1 MYPLPQANTP
11 ASPQRTTTEG
21 GYVAPL
27 TLTTLSTMPRVPP
40 GGSGVVPTVSSLSTP
55 PSTEASHRPPVPSSN
70 LGTPNPGSTSWLHST
85 PPEHAAIHPATRKP
99 CDRTNNQATHP
110 GSPLSSKNPATT
122 AAKLT
127 IHVLSS
133 TSSMASAP
141 WRSAPGP
148 APNGATLHTPGKSIH
163 SLAKFQPHS
172 MLGPASISRASLR
185 RAPHPVT
192 AHVWPPTACPLFRSA
207 NSRAIEGNASLPYG
221 RTGCRSYAT
230 NLPRSDTSAPS
241 NAPQMGSNVTCIESP
256 EGDQSASHPQ
266 LRPVDLLQNF
276 ATTLKGGILDPD
288 GFSPTHAAMQLVST
302 STMMST
308 TPPRESFSTCS
319 LSRAFGSLADTRH
332 CAIGSHTPSTTMSTT
347 PPMDSDLTHIEG
359 PERLTKR
366 VTVAR
371 LEPYVDSSRGG
382 TSGQSP
388 ARLPSHSLS

>member
-1 MYPLPQANTP
+1 M
-11 ASPQRTTTEG
+11 
-21 GYVAPL
+21 AP
-27 TLTTLSTMPRVPP
+27 LTTLSAMHRPSE
-40 GGSGVVPTVSSLSTP
+40 GKISGVAPTVSSLSTP
-55 PSTEASHRPPVPSSN
+55 PSTEASRRPPVPSSN

-85 PPEHAAIHPATRKP
+85 PPDHAAIHPATRKP

-148 APNGATLHTPGKSIH
+148 APNGATLRTPGKSIH

-230 NLPRSDTSAPS
+230 NLPQSDTSATS
-241 NAPQMGSNVTCIESP
+241 NAPHMGSNVTCIKSP

-266 LRPVDLLQNF
+266 LRPVDLLQSF
-276 ATTLKGGILDPD
+276 ATTLKGGILVPD
-288 GFSPTHAAMQLVST
+288 RFSPTPIRAAIQLVRFVST
-302 STMMST
+302 ALTYLATIPVYAATLPIRQMMPRPLARHQHISFASTRRFFFT
-308 TPPRESFSTCS
+308 T
-319 LSRAFGSLADTRH
+319 A
-332 CAIGSHTPSTTMSTT
+332 TTTG
-347 PPMDSDLTHIEG
+347 LN
-359 PERLTKR
+359 
-366 VTVAR
+366 
-371 LEPYVDSSRGG
+371 SSRQPSGC
-382 TSGQSP
+382 TSSP
-388 ARLPSHSLS
+388 GRM